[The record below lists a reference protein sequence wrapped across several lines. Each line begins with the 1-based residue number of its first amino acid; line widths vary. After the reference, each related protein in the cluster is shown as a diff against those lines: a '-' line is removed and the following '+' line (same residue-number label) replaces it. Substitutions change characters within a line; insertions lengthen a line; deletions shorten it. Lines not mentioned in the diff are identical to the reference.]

1 MGVDFSDCHSIE
13 QLEKKITAQKDIV
26 HVMFGNHL
34 EKKFVKNEAAEKMLE
49 RVMPDKAVVLFTEGH
64 ATCLMNKKA
73 KEEFRFDEDHCYSE
87 AIYKIMP
94 LYLNDRFFI
103 EKELISYMKLLN
115 SRASHL

>member
-1 MGVDFSDCHSIE
+1 
-13 QLEKKITAQKDIV
+13 
-26 HVMFGNHL
+26 MFGNHL

-94 LYLNDRFFI
+94 LYLNDRFFHRKRTYILHEII
-103 EKELISYMKLLN
+103 EQQGHHICKRNGI
-115 SRASHL
+115 R